1 MLLDIVEKWTAIW
14 SILILISKLM
24 TNFCNG
30 LYVVNIYQ
38 TDDKQFAKWILSY
51 KKIRV
56 QYTYYVTIPRWS
68 PTLLKSIPSLKSEF
82 WSQIYAPFFTGFE
95 LNTELSDLKI
105 LVKMGPDCEMLH
117 VYWIFEKLYY
127 EKKFLYRSELYLRT
141 SVLNIFVRRGFATDP
156 LGSARLNS
164 NSEQKTE
171 NLS

>member
-82 WSQIYAPFFTGFE
+82 WSQIYAPFFYRIWVEHWVEWFKNIGEDGTRLLNASCILNFRKTLLWKKISISFWALFE
-95 LNTELSDLKI
+95 N
-105 LVKMGPDCEMLH
+105 
-117 VYWIFEKLYY
+117 
-127 EKKFLYRSELYLRT
+127 
-141 SVLNIFVRRGFATDP
+141 
-156 LGSARLNS
+156 
-164 NSEQKTE
+164 
-171 NLS
+171 